1 MLLINLFMALDRVV
15 LDIPHGG
22 QQAPSREVRS
32 HLHPDIRPI
41 DLYREADLYST
52 GFYINQP
59 DIPERN
65 KIVMHQLRAIVDV
78 NRELDDFS
86 PDGVVKTQTS
96 RGQQLYL
103 SQDGLSPRQR
113 QQLVESYAR
122 PYMDKLTAAVEKP
135 STRLVTLCHTMD
147 PIGQSAGIGAG
158 KKRPLILLANG
169 GDQFGN
175 PDPGKPYQL
184 PRHLME
190 QIKAEIES
198 RIGELNLDSNVIS
211 NGQVVSFNKPYRG
224 AKSIDRIGP
233 QRLYGKKAFM
243 IEVNKSLVMDYKSL
257 RQTNPKNIAV
267 IRDIIGQVIEKV
279 LGKL

>member
-1 MLLINLFMALDRVV
+1 M
-15 LDIPHGG
+15 
-22 QQAPSREVRS
+22 
-32 HLHPDIRPI
+32 
-41 DLYREADLYST
+41 
-52 GFYINQP
+52 
-59 DIPERN
+59 
-65 KIVMHQLRAIVDV
+65 
-78 NRELDDFS
+78 
-86 PDGVVKTQTS
+86 
-96 RGQQLYL
+96 
-103 SQDGLSPRQR
+103 
-113 QQLVESYAR
+113 ESYAR
-122 PYMDKLTAAVEKP
+122 PYMDKLERAVENP
-135 STRLVTLCHTMD
+135 ATRLVTLCHTMD
-147 PIGQSAGIGAG
+147 PIGPATRASAGKKRPLILIANGGDNAGIGAG

>member
-1 MLLINLFMALDRVV
+1 LLLINLFMALDRVV

-103 SQDGLSPRQR
+103 NQAGLSPRQR

-122 PYMDKLTAAVEKP
+122 PYMDKLERAVENP
-135 STRLVTLCHTMD
+135 ATRLVTLCHTMD
-147 PIGQSAGIGAG
+147 PIGPATRASAG
-158 KKRPLILLANG
+158 KKRPLILIANG
-169 GDQFGN
+169 GDNAGN
-175 PDPGKPYQL
+175 PEKPYQL

-198 RIGELNLDSNVIS
+198 RIRELNLDSTVIS
-211 NGQVVSFNKPYRG
+211 NGQIVSFNSPYRG